1 MFSIKGNLC
10 GDRIRLGRA
19 MHKPPLTQEK
29 LARKIQFLGMT
40 DMTTNIIAKI
50 ESNDRHV
57 IDAEL
62 LMISKALGVTMEWL
76 VGESNEPYSKS
87 SIFKNE

>member
-1 MFSIKGNLC
+1 MSQKPLADASGFYNLF
-10 GDRIRLGRA
+10 I
-19 MHKPPLTQEK
+19 T
-29 LARKIQFLGMT
+29 FLGMT
-40 DMTTNIIAKI
+40 DMTTNIISKI

>member
-1 MFSIKGNLC
+1 
-10 GDRIRLGRA
+10 
-19 MHKPPLTQEK
+19 
-29 LARKIQFLGMT
+29 MT
-40 DMTTNIIAKI
+40 DMTTNIISKI